1 MGRADSLG
9 AGISALAAYDL
20 TAPTSPFHV
29 NRTYTYGQPR
39 VGNGAF
45 ATTFAARLAT
55 HGTSHY
61 RVVDYRDAVP
71 QLPWRNMFGEN
82 WTHTAPEIYY
92 NSTQLGAWIECADAT
107 DKRCSAQWSLAKT
120 LTHTCD
126 HCSYLGMNPC
136 DCNSTT
142 PQCKD
147 PK

>member
-1 MGRADSLG
+1 M
-9 AGISALAAYDL
+9 
-20 TAPTSPFHV
+20 
-29 NRTYTYGQPR
+29 
-39 VGNGAF
+39 GNGAF

-126 HCSYLGMNPC
+126 HVRGSLRLGPSARVFSFML
-136 DCNSTT
+136 DAADT
-142 PQCKD
+142 
-147 PK
+147 